1 MSFKQKRNTA
11 IKGSLCVFMK
21 KLPCCYS
28 VGYKIEY
35 PCFPLPNL
43 VKEALR
49 AHSLTPSEHWGLYIF
64 FKVL

>member
-1 MSFKQKRNTA
+1 
-11 IKGSLCVFMK
+11 MK
-21 KLPCCYS
+21 KPPYCYS

-35 PCFPLPNL
+35 PCFLLPNL